1 MANRMSDIVVRLK
14 NGMYWFDPANPKT
27 QDHVSNVVKDI
38 VKDMILMLFTLMII
52 FIHMLLITKELT
64 SRIMQPGALIKIA
77 AELYQEQTGGETT

>member
-1 MANRMSDIVVRLK
+1 
-14 NGMYWFDPANPKT
+14 MYWFDPANPKT